1 MKKTPLLN
9 VALSRLIASLGH
21 GDMVVIGDAGLPVPP
36 GVELIDL
43 ALTHGVPDFVSTL
56 NVVLSEMQV
65 ESHALAKEIFDKQP
79 TALNTLDAL
88 NEEGASGASRSAQSR
103 AIQGSQPTGASD
115 CSYRRMPAVLQYRP
129 RRRGYLLIFDSTCT
143 RNAPCNAM
151 LRNCINSS
159 GVCCFCP

>member
-56 NVVLSEMQV
+56 KVVLSEMQV
-65 ESHALAKEIFDKQP
+65 ESHALAKEIFDRQP
-79 TALNTLDAL
+79 TALSTLDEL
-88 NEEGASGASRSAQSR
+88 NDEGSLGRRDLLSHEQFKGLSRQAR
-103 AIQGSQPTGASD
+103 AIVRTGECQPY
-115 CSYRRMPAVLQYRP
+115 CNIVLV
-129 RRRGYLLIFDSTCT
+129 
-143 RNAPCNAM
+143 
-151 LRNCINSS
+151 S
-159 GVCCFCP
+159 GVTF

>member
-43 ALTHGVPDFVSTL
+43 ALTQGIPDFVSTL

-65 ESHALAKEIFDKQP
+65 ERHVLAQEILDKQP
-79 TALNTLDAL
+79 PALSSLDELNAKGAL
-88 NEEGASGASRSAQSR
+88 GQRELLSHEQFKVLSRQAR
-103 AIQGSQPTGASD
+103 AIVRTGECAPY
-115 CSYRRMPAVLQYRP
+115 CNIVLV
-129 RRRGYLLIFDSTCT
+129 
-143 RNAPCNAM
+143 
-151 LRNCINSS
+151 S
-159 GVCCFCP
+159 GVTF